1 MELLTRCSKTYE
13 AMHRTVIII
22 GATGGIGRVLLS
34 RYTYEATSSE
44 GMIDV
49 IPASRREPWHLDIAS
64 PEQWE
69 CFVRAVGYGDN
80 LQIINCAGINY
91 NSLIGESDYDKW
103 REVIEVN
110 LIGSYNLLKA
120 FTPLMKKQNYG
131 RFMFL
136 SSIAE
141 KGLYGAS
148 AYAASKAGLEGLV
161 KSAAKELLK
170 YNITVNALRLGYF
183 NVGLIKDVPKR
194 LLDETILPSTAGEL
208 CDSTNLFDII
218 EGVFKCKDMTGS
230 IINVDRGV

>member
-1 MELLTRCSKTYE
+1 MK
-13 AMHRTVIII
+13 RTVIII
-22 GATGGIGRVLLS
+22 GFTGGIGKILFDQ
-34 RYTYEATSSE
+34 YSE
-44 GMIDV
+44 LDIDEYGDFHAYG
-49 IPASRREPWHLDIAS
+49 ASRSLGLPIEITDPTSCNSLAERCRSCANI
-64 PEQWE
+64 
-69 CFVRAVGYGDN
+69 
-80 LQIINCAGINY
+80 QIINCAGINY
-91 NSLIGESDYDKW
+91 NSTIEKSEEGLW

-136 SSIAE
+136 SSICAE
-141 KGLYGAS
+141 GVAGAS

-183 NVGLIKDVPKR
+183 NTGLIRDVPKSKVEE
-194 LLDETILPSTAGEL
+194 LSTAGGI
-208 CDSTNLFDII
+208 CAPTGLFDVI
-218 EGVFKCKDMTGS
+218 EGVFKCADMTGS